1 MKKIFRIL
9 AICLLI
15 LGNGAVVTPAVA
27 ATPMTQA
34 QKDKAKAQAQRE
46 KEKAKAAKEKEKAK
60 AKAAKEKEKAQAQKE
75 KAQAQKEKDKAKA
88 QQQKEKAQQQKEK
101 EQAKAQSQKEKE
113 QAKPAASS
121 TSKPANTTATKPKPS
136 EEETY
141 QKKVAEVEKYN
152 AKVAAYMSRDIAH
165 RIGVWGQVGYSA
177 LFPSKFN
184 YEPENEIGFQSSAI
198 GGVGGGVGLGYQLRY
213 KRFLFTTGAEI
224 EFFTSANRI
233 FGESEDN
240 SLLTRTFG
248 MQPYADKMTYQYRFT
263 DMVDHIMTG
272 FVQIPVLAGMEFWQN
287 RMYFLAGAK
296 LGLNVIG
303 TSVVNTQLTTKITD
317 KELVMPLEDMYTHSL
332 VTDQAFKSDVAQ
344 AKLGFNLGLSA
355 EIGVNLETLIK
366 KKEEKPRSKNEPKK
380 FSDWLRYR
388 IGLFAEYGVL
398 NVLKPSALGNND
410 MPADFANVLKGG
422 DPVKNLSYTSSLMTS
437 SAASAKLNPFLVGVK
452 VAVFYELPRKQ
463 MKPMR
468 MPTEPTP
475 RIVARVLNTDDG
487 NGVAG
492 TKVTLTNA
500 DGKSTASTTNSSGY
514 IVTRRARGEYEVQ
527 AEKPG
532 FYPSETIHYTHKRDL
547 ADTLTIRL
555 RPEPKPV
562 VYTLCGYAYAGDTR
576 RPIAATVRVG
586 DAEDKRDLYEGE
598 AADDG
603 LFVTELLGGQYV
615 AHLRYPGYMPLDDTV
630 RFEKDTLRFYLTKIK
645 EGIRVKINNLFFATN
660 KTYILPASAQAMEDL
675 ATFLSENEG
684 VTIRITG
691 HTDNVGTDEAN
702 QKLSEGRANAVKKEL
717 IKRGIDPERLEA
729 EGKGESEPVADNDTE
744 EGRQLNRRVEF
755 TITSTNGAD
764 IQQVK

>member
-1 MKKIFRIL
+1 MKKILRIL

-15 LGNGAVVTPAVA
+15 LSNGATVTTAVA

-60 AKAAKEKEKAQAQKE
+60 AKAAKEKAKAQAQKE
-75 KAQAQKEKDKAKA
+75 KEKAKA

-101 EQAKAQSQKEKE
+101 AQAKS
-113 QAKPAASS
+113 AASS
-121 TSKPANTTATKPKPS
+121 SSKPADSANNQPKMS
-136 EEETY
+136 EEEAY

-165 RIGVWGQVGYSA
+165 RIGIWGQAGYSA
-177 LFPSKFN
+177 LFPAGFN
-184 YEPENEIGFQSSAI
+184 YEPEKELGFQTSAK

-263 DMVDHIMTG
+263 DMTDHIMTG
-272 FVQIPVLAGMEFWQN
+272 FVQIPVLAGMEFWKN

-303 TSVVNTQLTTKITD
+303 TSVVNTRMTTTIDD
-317 KELVMPLEDMYTHSL
+317 KELVAPLADMYTHSL
-332 VTDQAFKSDVAQ
+332 VTDQEFTSDVAKAQ
-344 AKLGFNLGLSA
+344 LGFNLGVSA
-355 EIGVNLETLIK
+355 EIGVNIENLIK

-388 IGLFAEYGVL
+388 VGLFAEYGVL
-398 NVLKPSALGNND
+398 NVLKPSALGSND
-410 MPADFANVLKGG
+410 MPADFSTVLQGG
-422 DPVKNLSYTSSLMTS
+422 DPVNNLGFTSSLMTS
-437 SAASAKLNPFLVGVK
+437 SAASAKINPFLVGVK

-475 RIVARVLNTDDG
+475 RIVARVQNTEDG
-487 NGVAG
+487 AGVAG
-492 TKVTLTNA
+492 TKVTLTNSE
-500 DGKSTASTTNSSGY
+500 GKGTSLTTNSTGY
-514 IVTRRARGEYEVQ
+514 IVTRRARGEYDVK

-576 RPIAATVRVG
+576 RPVAATVRVG
-586 DAEDKRDLYEGE
+586 DAEDKHDLYEGE

-615 AHLRYPGYMPLDDTV
+615 AHLRYPGYMPLDDTIH
-630 RFEKDTLRFYLTKIK
+630 FEKDTLRFYMTKIK
-645 EGIRVKINNLFFATN
+645 EGIRVKIHNLFFATN

-702 QKLSEGRANAVKKEL
+702 QKLSEGRANAVKKDL
-717 IKRGIDPERLEA
+717 IKRGIDPERIET

-744 EGRQLNRRVEF
+744 EGRALNRRVEF
-755 TITSTNGAD
+755 MITATNGAD